1 MYYHYVHK
9 SRQWITKLYEK
20 NTNIV
25 NSNIAQMELGK
36 ESSYSFTV
44 GGKIADCRV
53 ENILHLQFLDRSL
66 VVYISTTLP
75 DFHALNKTQPV
86 LGHQCE

>member
-53 ENILHLQFLDRSL
+53 EKIHLRLLLGQFG
-66 VVYISTTLP
+66 VFT
-75 DFHALNKTQPV
+75 F
-86 LGHQCE
+86 